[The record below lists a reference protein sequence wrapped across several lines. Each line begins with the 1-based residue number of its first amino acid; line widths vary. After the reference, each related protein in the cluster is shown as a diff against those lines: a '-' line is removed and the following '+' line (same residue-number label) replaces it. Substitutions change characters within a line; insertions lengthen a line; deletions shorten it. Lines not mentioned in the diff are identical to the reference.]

1 MISKE
6 VTNSRYA
13 AERIARTE
21 SARVQTQAQLKSF
34 RDYGYKFCKWHA
46 EPSACKICREI
57 SENDSGYGVS
67 VYRVD
72 EVPSLPAH
80 PNCRC
85 AVGAYWVDEK
95 ETIARAPYSNK
106 SFNDMLDSVNG
117 ISKKDVK
124 EIKKNLN
131 QAPEDIQNMFHKYAG
146 FVKWITFD
154 NNNTSGFYYLTKRIN
169 FVPDQFMGKNRDY
182 KKYDIFF
189 HEFAHAIDYFY
200 GNHKYFSKNSK
211 IRDALFNDYQN
222 LRDSITL
229 KESIAATQR
238 LLGETKFS
246 ELYMDKTNQKSKIL
260 LSLNS
265 RKLTLARDELG
276 NFTSD

>member
-1 MISKE
+1 
-6 VTNSRYA
+6 
-13 AERIARTE
+13 
-21 SARVQTQAQLKSF
+21 
-34 RDYGYKFCKWHA
+34 
-46 EPSACKICREI
+46 
-57 SENDSGYGVS
+57 
-67 VYRVD
+67 
-72 EVPSLPAH
+72 
-80 PNCRC
+80 
-85 AVGAYWVDEK
+85 
-95 ETIARAPYSNK
+95 
-106 SFNDMLDSVNG
+106 
-117 ISKKDVK
+117 
-124 EIKKNLN
+124 
-131 QAPEDIQNMFHKYAG
+131 
-146 FVKWITFD
+146 
-154 NNNTSGFYYLTKRIN
+154 
-169 FVPDQFMGKNRDY
+169 MGKSEGY

-211 IRDALFNDYQN
+211 IRNALFNDYEN

-276 NFTSD
+276 NFTSDQIEIMKDIKLMEIVRKGKNVNWGYLKRVKSKMNRQVFELSGPIVEIRKKINSKCEFLLEAGFIAETIQNQSGFTSEAVIDTETSRGNSVFITVQVDQRDPVDLNTIPDKDLLNPSREEL